1 MKTYSKVYISIHC
14 YKFYSAEFDSKYRS
28 IQKPLLSNKKQTN
41 SYLFYYL
48 ESLVEVEWAF
58 LSPPPP
64 PSYFVS
70 LRPESSEYRSI
81 RDVNLHN
88 LLGKVVIIYFCLL
101 ILK

>member
-1 MKTYSKVYISIHC
+1 MKTYSIVYISIHY

-28 IQKPLLSNKKQTN
+28 IQKPLPSNEKQTN
-41 SYLFYYL
+41 LYLFYYL
-48 ESLVEVEWAF
+48 ESLVEVRVGVPLF
-58 LSPPPP
+58 PSS
-64 PSYFVS
+64 PSYFDS
-70 LRPESSEYRSI
+70 LRIESLEYRSI